1 MKCWGK
7 AHVSEISIVKIKGK
21 KSTPLM
27 FKSTQKTILLFV
39 RFIEFKFFSM
49 LLLIILS
56 YSWAS
61 SKHLK
66 NKIVMGFLDTCFR
79 Q

>member
-1 MKCWGK
+1 
-7 AHVSEISIVKIKGK
+7 
-21 KSTPLM
+21 M